1 METTRLNF
9 PAHPYPGARPNTSFV
24 VNRAGLVHTL
34 LRDLLTPSGWRLKL
48 NGQCLEQWL
57 VDQGAE
63 PLSARVPVLSYG
75 SNACPSKILRNHDR
89 HGVSLPSVNI
99 RCAVRGWGAVHAERE
114 CMAGHVPA
122 TLVPLPGRREH
133 HFLTYVLREDLK
145 GLDRV
150 EGAPHYYERTVM
162 PPGSVIAPGRRIL
175 DDVSV
180 YIGVPGLRG
189 PAFESDGSMT
199 VVFP

>member
-1 METTRLNF
+1 M
-9 PAHPYPGARPNTSFV
+9 
-24 VNRAGLVHTL
+24 
-34 LRDLLTPSGWRLKL
+34 
-48 NGQCLEQWL
+48 
-57 VDQGAE
+57 
-63 PLSARVPVLSYG
+63 SARVPVLSYG

-99 RCAVRGWGAVHAERE
+99 RCLVRGWGAVYAERE
-114 CMAGHVPA
+114 CMAGHLLHHRAAGRPPR
-122 TLVPLPGRREH
+122 TPLPH
-133 HFLTYVLREDLK
+133 LRATWGLK

-150 EGAPHYYERTVM
+150 EGAPHYYERTVI
-162 PPGSVIAPGRRIL
+162 PPGSVIAPGRRIF

-189 PAFESDGSMT
+189 PAFESDGAMT